1 MYVTFCGM
9 RLVMKDIGNYSNYFK
24 NPIGVIGIFLVL
36 TEAIAGLV
44 ITNSSLIELQNT
56 ILVIFISIF
65 PCFVLLAFYKLVTK
79 HHEKLYSPSDYKD
92 EQNFVNTYNP
102 ATQKEEINVV
112 NNPNKVATV
121 NTSENDI
128 SVIKDALTDVI
139 EVQKKIIPTLDDSS
153 LSDSDKTDYVSNME
167 GYLYE
172 MEDKYKTLKVEVNS
186 MYMCS
191 KLVEELTLKGYL
203 SSIYTFTARREN
215 KKFVKNANHEAIWL
229 GSEIPLTMAIEV
241 IKLAKHYYPHLKYI
255 DINDCSSGAPEYV
268 KYQIFIG
275 GASSTAIEQN
285 LVALTRNDFDKIY
298 SMDSKD
304 KLHNYI
310 RSLKHD

>member
-1 MYVTFCGM
+1 
-9 RLVMKDIGNYSNYFK
+9 MKGIGNYSNFFK

-36 TEAIAGLV
+36 TEAIAALV
-44 ITNSSLIELQNT
+44 ITNSSLNELQNT
-56 ILVIFISIF
+56 ILVIFISVF
-65 PCFVLLAFYKLVTK
+65 PCLVLLAFYKLVTS

-102 ATQKEEINVV
+102 ATQKEEINLI
-112 NNPNKVATV
+112 NSPSEAAIV
-121 NTSENDI
+121 NTSDNEI

-191 KLVEELTLKGYL
+191 KLVEELSLKGYL
-203 SSIYTFTARREN
+203 SSIYTYTARREN

-229 GSEIPLTMAIEV
+229 GTEIPLTMAIEV
-241 IKLAKHYYPHLKYI
+241 IKLAKQYYPHLKYI
-255 DINDCSSGAPEYV
+255 DLNDCSNGAPEFV
-268 KYQIFIG
+268 KYHIFIG
-275 GASSTAIEQN
+275 GASSTAIERN
-285 LVALTRNDFDKIY
+285 LVPLKRNDFDKIY
-298 SMDSKD
+298 AMNSKD
-304 KLHNYI
+304 ELHDYLRN
-310 RSLKHD
+310 LVHD